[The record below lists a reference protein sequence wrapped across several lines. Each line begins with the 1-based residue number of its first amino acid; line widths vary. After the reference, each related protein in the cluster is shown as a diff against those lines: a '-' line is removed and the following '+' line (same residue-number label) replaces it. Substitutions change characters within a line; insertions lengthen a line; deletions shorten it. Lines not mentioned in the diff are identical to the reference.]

1 MRRRRTTTALA
12 LGAAALS
19 LVAVAQESPGP
30 MPPSPEQASAPAE
43 APPAGL
49 YIGPTGCGGS
59 GGAGCHGYEIPRDL
73 YAVNQDEI
81 TRWSGSRHQLA
92 YETLSEERSRVIARN
107 LGLGDPAEAPTCLA
121 CHMLSVPAAARRGEI
136 DRLDGVS
143 CEACHGPASGWRDGH
158 TAEDWTY
165 ADSVAAGM
173 IDLADLE
180 VRTRNCL
187 GCHLGEPG
195 RRVDHDLIA
204 AGHPALP
211 FELRNFSA
219 EIPEHWRTGPEE
231 RLREWAVGQP
241 AALRTTAVEL
251 GRRARDGRWPDFSV
265 MSCRACHHDLE
276 EESYRSEPGAA
287 GSRWSARI
295 GLPPWSPAR
304 WAVLRVLLERYAPEE
319 LPALDRSVGE
329 LAHRV
334 SRISTPPAEVAA
346 AADDLAGRLAPLV
359 DRMEAVEWRPA
370 EARAVAL
377 ALAARGDALDDDV
390 DTASQ
395 GISAMAALVSYHLA
409 TRPASAR
416 SGVVEALTALTRTV
430 ERPEAYDPAR
440 FRSALSALGERF
452 R

>member
-1 MRRRRTTTALA
+1 
-12 LGAAALS
+12 
-19 LVAVAQESPGP
+19 
-30 MPPSPEQASAPAE
+30 
-43 APPAGL
+43 
-49 YIGPTGCGGS
+49 
-59 GGAGCHGYEIPRDL
+59 
-73 YAVNQDEI
+73 
-81 TRWSGSRHQLA
+81 
-92 YETLSEERSRVIARN
+92 
-107 LGLGDPAEAPTCLA
+107 
-121 CHMLSVPAAARRGEI
+121 
-136 DRLDGVS
+136 
-143 CEACHGPASGWRDGH
+143 
-158 TAEDWTY
+158 
-165 ADSVAAGM
+165 
-173 IDLADLE
+173 
-180 VRTRNCL
+180 
-187 GCHLGEPG
+187 
-195 RRVDHDLIA
+195 
-204 AGHPALP
+204 
-211 FELRNFSA
+211 
-219 EIPEHWRTGPEE
+219 
-231 RLREWAVGQP
+231 
-241 AALRTTAVEL
+241 
-251 GRRARDGRWPDFSV
+251 

-276 EESYRSEPGAA
+276 EEGYRRADLLPGAA
-287 GSRWSARI
+287 GSPWSARI

-319 LPALDRSVGE
+319 LPALDRSVAE

-346 AADDLAGRLAPLV
+346 AADDLARRLAPLV

-395 GISAMAALVSYHLA
+395 GLSAMAALVSYHLA